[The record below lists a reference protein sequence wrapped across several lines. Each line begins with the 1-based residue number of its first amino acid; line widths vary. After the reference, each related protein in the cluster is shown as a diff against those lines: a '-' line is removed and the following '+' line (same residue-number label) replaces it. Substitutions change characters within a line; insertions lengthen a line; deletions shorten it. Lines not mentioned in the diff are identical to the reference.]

1 MTTDTETH
9 LPKVRRVV
17 TLFGDGTFR
26 LTEKE
31 LPDLEKGM
39 VLIKARSSLV
49 SPGTELKGPVSRGSK
64 ATGGWRGLRELQL
77 NPDPEMEPK
86 PFGYA
91 NAGEVIA
98 IGEDVTTVKVG
109 DKVAAIGARY
119 AQHSDYSV
127 VPQNLV
133 VPLPDGC
140 SYEQG
145 AYGMLLA
152 TALQAVRR
160 AEPELGQNV
169 AVAGMGIVGLL
180 TARLFQLAGCYV
192 IGWDTLEARLENAR
206 SLGINETALVG
217 QEDPIEKTMAFTRQ
231 RGLDISVVALGG
243 DAEKPAHALEK
254 CMKVSPDGHPMGTMV
269 IVGGAEFPF
278 TRSLTNMDIRRSSRT
293 GPGYHDKA
301 WERGANYGDVF
312 IPWTTRSNLELCLR
326 LVAEGNIAVEKL
338 TTHKVPFD
346 QCEELVAEITKDPD
360 TILGMVFEFN
370 S

>member
-1 MTTDTETH
+1 MTLVSESS
-9 LPKVRRVV
+9 LPKTHKIV

-31 LPDLEKGM
+31 LPKLDKGM
-39 VLIKARSSLV
+39 VLVRVRASLV

-64 ATGGWRGLRELQL
+64 AAGGWRGLRELQL
-77 NPDPEMEPK
+77 NPDPDMKPK

-91 NAGEVIA
+91 NSGEIIA
-98 IGEDVTTVKVG
+98 TGEGVTTVKVG
-109 DKVAAIGARY
+109 DRVAAIGAGY
-119 AQHSDYSV
+119 ARHSDFSV
-127 VPQNLV
+127 VPQNMV
-133 VPLPDGC
+133 VPLPEAV
-140 SYEQG
+140 SFEQG

-169 AVAGMGIVGLL
+169 AVAGLGIVGLL

-192 IGWDTLEARLENAR
+192 IGWDTMEARLENAR
-206 SLGINETALVG
+206 SLGINETVLVG
-217 QEDPIEKTMAFTRQ
+217 SEDEVEKTIAFTRN

-243 DAEKPAHALEK
+243 NAEKPAHSLEK
-254 CMKVSPDGHPMGTMV
+254 CMKVSPDGHPMGVMV

-301 WERGANYGDVF
+301 WERGADYPDVF
-312 IPWTTRSNLELCLR
+312 IPWTTRSNLELCMR
-326 LVAEGNIAVEKL
+326 LVAEGNISVEKL
-338 TTHKVPFD
+338 TTHRVPFE
-346 QCEELVAEITKDPD
+346 QSEERVAEITKDPD
-360 TILGMVFEFN
+360 SILGMVFEMN